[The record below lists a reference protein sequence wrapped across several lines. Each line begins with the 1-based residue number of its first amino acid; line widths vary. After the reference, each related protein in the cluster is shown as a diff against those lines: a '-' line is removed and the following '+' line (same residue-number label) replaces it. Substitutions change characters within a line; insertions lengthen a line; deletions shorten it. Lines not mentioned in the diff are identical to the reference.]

1 LTTSFHDLFTAYLQS
16 RFRLGERELALS
28 PKEVAVLRAYRRPGM
43 GDVAKINPP
52 SPVGSPA
59 SAAKTAG
66 VVVGRGLS
74 TKAPSA
80 HEKVSQS
87 LSPAAPR
94 FSRPPTEP
102 IPPVRLEL
110 PEGDKP
116 SRLDFIASKIRG
128 DEACRVLFQRH
139 QNMVFGVGDPDAR
152 IFFVGEA
159 PGVEEDEQ
167 GEPFVGPSG
176 QLLTKM
182 IVAMGLKRSEV
193 YIANICK
200 FRPDMPVGATGN
212 RKPTSAEMSA
222 CLPYIRAQIE
232 VVSPRVIVALG
243 ATAVEGLFALP
254 RAPIM
259 QMRGQWMEWE
269 GIPVMPTFH
278 PSYLL
283 RSESMIEKRKV
294 WEDLMGVMDKCGIPT
309 TDKQR
314 KFFQTVPAKG

>member
-1 LTTSFHDLFTAYLQS
+1 
-16 RFRLGERELALS
+16 
-28 PKEVAVLRAYRRPGM
+28 
-43 GDVAKINPP
+43 
-52 SPVGSPA
+52 
-59 SAAKTAG
+59 
-66 VVVGRGLS
+66 
-74 TKAPSA
+74 
-80 HEKVSQS
+80 
-87 LSPAAPR
+87 
-94 FSRPPTEP
+94 
-102 IPPVRLEL
+102 
-110 PEGDKP
+110 
-116 SRLDFIASKIRG
+116 
-128 DEACRVLFQRH
+128 
-139 QNMVFGVGDPDAR
+139 MVFGVGDPDAR

-159 PGVEEDEQ
+159 PGAEEDEQ

-212 RKPTSAEMSA
+212 RKPTSAEMAA

-294 WEDLMGVMDKCGIPT
+294 WEDLMGVMDKCGVPVT
-309 TDKQR
+309 EKQR
-314 KFFQTVPAKG
+314 KFFQSAQDKK

>member
-1 LTTSFHDLFTAYLQS
+1 MRLQ
-16 RFRLGERELALS
+16 
-28 PKEVAVLRAYRRPGM
+28 
-43 GDVAKINPP
+43 
-52 SPVGSPA
+52 
-59 SAAKTAG
+59 
-66 VVVGRGLS
+66 
-74 TKAPSA
+74 
-80 HEKVSQS
+80 
-87 LSPAAPR
+87 
-94 FSRPPTEP
+94 
-102 IPPVRLEL
+102 L

-128 DEACRVLFQRH
+128 DEACRVLFQRY
-139 QNMVFGVGDPDAR
+139 QNMVFGVGDPEAR

-193 YIANICK
+193 YITNICK

-259 QMRGQWMEWE
+259 QMRGQWMDWE

-294 WEDLMGVMDKCGIPT
+294 WEDLMGVMEKCGMPVT
-309 TDKQR
+309 EKQR
-314 KFFQTVPAKG
+314 KFFQSAQAKG

>member
-1 LTTSFHDLFTAYLQS
+1 MAGAGRGPGIEGATVQ
-16 RFRLGERELALS
+16 GKLS
-28 PKEVAVLRAYRRPGM
+28 PT
-43 GDVAKINPP
+43 
-52 SPVGSPA
+52 
-59 SAAKTAG
+59 AA
-66 VVVGRGLS
+66 
-74 TKAPSA
+74 
-80 HEKVSQS
+80 
-87 LSPAAPR
+87 PAAGR
-94 FSRPPTEP
+94 FSRPPSEP
-102 IPPVRLEL
+102 APPVRLEL
-110 PEGDKP
+110 PGGDKP
-116 SRLDFIASKIRG
+116 SRLDFIAGKIRG

-139 QNMVFGVGDPDAR
+139 QNMVFGVGDPEAR

-159 PGVEEDEQ
+159 PGAEEDEQ

-212 RKPTSAEMSA
+212 RKPTSAEMAA

-294 WEDLMGVMDKCGIPT
+294 WEDLMGVMEKCGMPIT
-309 TDKQR
+309 EKQR
-314 KFFQTVPAKG
+314 KFFQSVKATG